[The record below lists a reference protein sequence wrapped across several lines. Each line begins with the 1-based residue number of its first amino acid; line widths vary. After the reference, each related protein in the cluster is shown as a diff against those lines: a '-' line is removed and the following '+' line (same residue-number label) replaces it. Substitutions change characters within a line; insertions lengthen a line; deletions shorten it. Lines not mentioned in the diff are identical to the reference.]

1 MGAGRTKE
9 PTTVV
14 FYVVFRTCL
23 LYFIFFFQNINVDL
37 FHKLE
42 DTTTLPYMTF
52 FLIWHN
58 LSHWLTLGLVLQSFK
73 CVHQFHLFFHGSLQR
88 LSIQINLSNYMRS
101 IKGTRSKF
109 KKMLSLQGSKNKI
122 ASHVWRCL
130 SQIEGFLLHGNPKF
144 MVLWSTYI
152 M

>member
-122 ASHVWRCL
+122 ASHV
-130 SQIEGFLLHGNPKF
+130 
-144 MVLWSTYI
+144 
-152 M
+152 